1 MTNKLTAVEWFANE
15 IDNLIPYVNEKTAKQ
30 FKDLVDKAK
39 EIEKEQTI
47 KAAARG
53 FLAMPEKFNL
63 NNAKEF
69 AEQYYKN
76 TYDTKREGN

>member
-1 MTNKLTAVEWFANE
+1 MIEKQTAVDWLINKLELFNVIKEE
-15 IDNLIPYVNEKTAKQ
+15 HYKISCRIQLEAK
-30 FKDLVDKAK
+30 KM
-39 EIEKEQTI
+39 EKEQTI

-63 NNAKEF
+63 NDAKEF

-76 TYDTKREGN
+76 TYE

>member
-1 MTNKLTAVEWFANE
+1 M
-15 IDNLIPYVNEKTAKQ
+15 
-30 FKDLVDKAK
+30 
-39 EIEKEQTI
+39 EKEQTI

-63 NNAKEF
+63 NDAKEF
-69 AEQYYKN
+69 GEQYYKN

>member
-1 MTNKLTAVEWFANE
+1 MNDKLTAVEWLAEKLFSKNRTE
-15 IDNLIPYVNEKTAKQ
+15 FKSDLIAE
-30 FKDLVDKAK
+30 AK
-39 EIEKEQTI
+39 EIENEQTI

-76 TYDTKREGN
+76 TYE

>member
-1 MTNKLTAVEWFANE
+1 MTNKLTAVEYLQSIE
-15 IDNLIPYVNEKTAKQ
+15 IERDLNLGDWSN
-30 FKDLVDKAK
+30 AK
-39 EIEKEQTI
+39 EIEKQQII

-76 TYDTKREGN
+76 TYE